1 MARHA
6 VAVAFAVLIHAL
18 LGLVSAMPG
27 PRSAGPRLQCPNCFK
42 PFLKHSHFRLHQA
55 SMAKTACGRD
65 VSQPMASG
73 WSGGARAAGNVED
86 LSGQRR
92 AGQADFSEPAD
103 GAQRMVFFFRSLYDA
118 VKQLLRSARLAGRQ
132 YTEFEK
138 VYSVGH
144 KRKYGAINRGEMY
157 EISQGHAGRD
167 VSPLPVFLS
176 SDATVI
182 CKKMGAHPIISECA
196 NMFFSPLYC
205 MYVYE
210 LARICMYQ
218 NV

>member
-55 SMAKTACGRD
+55 SMANTACGRD

-92 AGQADFSEPAD
+92 AGQAGRLPGIDDSDSDSSRLDMEQDRPGSPREEAGPAAPD
-103 GAQRMVFFFRSLYDA
+103 SPGPEAPDSPDLPAAAPDLPAGHGGAAQVHTS
-118 VKQLLRSARLAGRQ
+118 
-132 YTEFEK
+132 
-138 VYSVGH
+138 
-144 KRKYGAINRGEMY
+144 
-157 EISQGHAGRD
+157 
-167 VSPLPVFLS
+167 
-176 SDATVI
+176 
-182 CKKMGAHPIISECA
+182 
-196 NMFFSPLYC
+196 
-205 MYVYE
+205 
-210 LARICMYQ
+210 
-218 NV
+218 